1 VNAKADAK
9 TVVILGTGAT
19 IGSGYTKA
27 GRRLPGDR
35 GFFGHTGVQELL
47 RSRTF
52 PALQSVLDS
61 FRLAYR
67 LLRPPPL
74 GLEEVWTF
82 IEFANMGIF
91 RDIFRNTIDLL
102 KKEEEV
108 VRQHIRAPESRS
120 DDEHCQISEARLD
133 QTLPNGPPLD
143 MLLLAGCDIRR
154 ILTRIYGEL
163 EPPEDGGPYA
173 ILIDKLRLTE
183 GSATTFISLNY
194 DTVLEHGLTR
204 AHTPWYYPHVYTN
217 VTRSPEG
224 VCILKP
230 HGSLNW
236 RFRGNIPPREIST
249 DYSLEPVRCRYD
261 FDNKFVEAMIVAPTQ
276 VKGVITSPETQAD
289 VTNRLF
295 PAIWADSVQALVEA
309 SKVIVIGYSFP
320 STDHHLQTL
329 CHLALRLREF
339 RQYSDVYGCTL
350 VDGQGGEGTVFSGL
364 QRQFPAI
371 NSHLSANGFD
381 GFVSAVCL

>member
-1 VNAKADAK
+1 MNAKADAK

-47 RSRTF
+47 RFEIF
-52 PALQSVLDS
+52 PVLQSVLES
-61 FRLAYR
+61 FRRAYR
-67 LLRPPPL
+67 LPQRLPL

-82 IEFANMGIF
+82 LEFADM
-91 RDIFRNTIDLL
+91 DIFQHAIDLSQ
-102 KKEEEV
+102 EERE

-120 DDEHCQISEARLD
+120 DDEHRQISEARAD
-133 QTLPNGPPLD
+133 QTLPNGRQLD
-143 MLLLAGCDIRR
+143 MLLLAGWDIRR

-173 ILIDKLRLTE
+173 TLIDKLRLIE
-183 GSATTFISLNY
+183 ERSVTTFISLNY
-194 DTVLEHGLTR
+194 DTVLEHAFTR
-204 AHTPWYYPHVYTN
+204 AKIPWHYPYVPTK
-217 VTRSPEG
+217 VERRPEG
-224 VCILKP
+224 VRILKP

-236 RFRGNIPPREIST
+236 RFKGNMPPVEIAT
-249 DYSLEPVRCRYD
+249 DYSLEPVRCQSHSDND
-261 FDNKFVEAMIVAPTQ
+261 FMEAMIVAPTQ
-276 VKGVITSPETQAD
+276 VKGIITSPKTQTDA
-289 VTNRLF
+289 TNRLF
-295 PAIWADSVQALVEA
+295 SAIWADSVQELKEA

-329 CHLALRLREF
+329 CHLAFRKREF
-339 RQYSDVYGCTL
+339 HEYSDVYGCTL
-350 VDGQGGEGTVFSGL
+350 ADGQGGEGAVFSGL

-371 NSHLSANGFD
+371 NSHLFANGFD

>member
-1 VNAKADAK
+1 MNAQADAK

-35 GFFGHTGVQELL
+35 GFFGHAGVQELL
-47 RSRTF
+47 RSETF
-52 PALQSVLDS
+52 PVLQSVLKS

-67 LLRPPPL
+67 LPQPPPL

-82 IEFANMGIF
+82 LEFADM
-91 RDIFRNTIDLL
+91 DIFRNATGLSR
-102 KKEEEV
+102 EEKV
-108 VRQHIRAPESRS
+108 VRQFIRAPESGS
-120 DDEHCQISEARLD
+120 HDEHCQIRTARSD
-133 QTLPNGPPLD
+133 QTLPNGPPLNV
-143 MLLLAGCDIRR
+143 LLLAGWDIRR

-173 ILIDKLRLTE
+173 TLIDKLQLTE

-204 AHTPWYYPHVYTN
+204 ANIPWHYPYVRTN
-217 VTRSPEG
+217 VTRRPEG
-224 VCILKP
+224 VRILKP

-236 RFRGNIPPREIST
+236 RFRGNMPLAEIDT
-249 DYSLEPVRCRYD
+249 NYSIEPVRCQSHS
-261 FDNKFVEAMIVAPTQ
+261 DNEFVEAMIVAPTQ
-276 VKGVITSPETQAD
+276 TKGVITSPETQVD
-289 VTNRLF
+289 VTNCLF
-295 PAIWADSVQALVEA
+295 SAIWDDSVRALAET

-329 CHLALRLREF
+329 CHLALRLRVREF

-350 VDGQGGEGTVFSGL
+350 ADSQGGEGTVFSGL

-371 NSHLSANGFD
+371 NSHLFANGFD